1 MAGLKLLLDTNVLIA
16 LEDPKPLSPAIAA
29 LSQKAQLHGLTLFV
43 HEAAVRDVERDPDA
57 GRRALTLSKLA
68 RFPILENVAHGSD
81 SALEVRFGPI
91 KNDNDRCDVRMLD
104 CLRLGVVDFLVTE
117 DIGLHKRAAY
127 AGLADR
133 TWRVV
138 DALAWIRRTFDPQE
152 FRLPYI
158 LARKAHQIPL
168 SDPIFTTLREDYDD
182 FDKWFEQKCLRQHRD
197 CWIVDIGGRLAG
209 LLIRKDETLK
219 EAQTAHAGQRILKIC
234 TFKISPE
241 FRGEKLG
248 EHLLKK
254 VLWFAQANHYDVV
267 YVTAFPKHDFL
278 IALLQTFGFKATRTL
293 ANGELMLERLLHHGS
308 DITLPPATEPL
319 IYDLQIYPRYYDGPS
334 VGKFV
339 VPIQWQYHI
348 ALFPEI
354 AEASPLPL
362 FPNERF
368 VVEADVGADRT
379 PGNTI
384 RKVYVC
390 RAQTRK
396 LKPGSVLLFYLSKC
410 EMNRSQH
417 ATSLGVVEQTQL
429 AASLTDLMRAV
440 GRRSVYSQQ
449 DLTAMTPR
457 ETSPVLVID
466 FLLIGHFGP
475 AIPLATLLSNGVFSS
490 RPPQSI
496 ASINEAAYSTLRPSL
511 RISYA

>member
-16 LEDPKPLSPAIAA
+16 LEDPKPLPPAIAA

-43 HEAAVRDVERDPDA
+43 HEAAVRDVGRDPDVN
-57 GRRALTLSKLA
+57 RRGLTLSKLA
-68 RFPILENVAHGSD
+68 RFPILEQVAHGSD
-81 SALEVRFGPI
+81 SALEDHFGSI

-117 DIGLHKRAAY
+117 DIGLHKRATR

-133 TWRVV
+133 TWRVL
-138 DALAWIRRTFDPQE
+138 DALAWIRRTFEPQE
-152 FRLPYI
+152 FQLPYV
-158 LARKAHQIPL
+158 LARKAHQISL
-168 SDPIFTTLREDYDD
+168 SDAIFDTLREDYNG
-182 FDKWFEQKCLRQHRD
+182 FDKWFEEKCLRQHRD
-197 CWIVDIGGRLAG
+197 CWIVDIGGRIAG
-209 LLIRKDETLK
+209 LLIRKDETRA
-219 EAQTAHAGQRILKIC
+219 EAQTAHAGRRVLKIC

-254 VLWFAQANHYDVV
+254 VLWFAQANHYDLV

-278 IALLQTFGFKATRTL
+278 IALLQTFGFETTRVRE
-293 ANGELMLERLLHHGS
+293 NGELMLERPLHHEPVI
-308 DITLPPATEPL
+308 DLPAVTEPL
-319 IYDLQIYPRYYDGPS
+319 SRDLQMYPRYYDGPT

-348 ALFPEI
+348 TLFPEI

-362 FPNERF
+362 FPEERF
-368 VVEADVGADRT
+368 VVGADIGADRT

-396 LKPGSVLLFYLSKC
+396 LKPGSVLVFYLSKC

-417 ATSLGVVEQTQL
+417 ATSVGVVEQTQL

-440 GRRSVYSQQ
+440 GRRSVYTRQ
-449 DLTAMTPR
+449 DLTIMNPR
-457 ETSPVLVID
+457 EASPVLVID
-466 FLLIGHFGP
+466 FLLIGHIAP
-475 AIPLATLLSNGVFSS
+475 AVPLSTLLSDGVFSS

-496 ASINEAAYSTLRPSL
+496 KSVDEAAYLKLKPRL
-511 RISYA
+511 EISYA

>member
-1 MAGLKLLLDTNVLIA
+1 M
-16 LEDPKPLSPAIAA
+16 P
-29 LSQKAQLHGLTLFV
+29 
-43 HEAAVRDVERDPDA
+43 
-57 GRRALTLSKLA
+57 
-68 RFPILENVAHGSD
+68 
-81 SALEVRFGPI
+81 
-91 KNDNDRCDVRMLD
+91 
-104 CLRLGVVDFLVTE
+104 
-117 DIGLHKRAAY
+117 
-127 AGLADR
+127 
-133 TWRVV
+133 
-138 DALAWIRRTFDPQE
+138 
-152 FRLPYI
+152 
-158 LARKAHQIPL
+158 
-168 SDPIFTTLREDYDD
+168 
-182 FDKWFEQKCLRQHRD
+182 QHRD

-209 LLIRKDETLK
+209 LLIRKDEAPS
-219 EAQTAHAGQRILKIC
+219 EAQTVNPGQRILKIC

-278 IALLQTFGFKATRTL
+278 IVLLQTFGFKATRTL
-293 ANGELMLERLLHHGS
+293 ANGELMLERLSHHETE
-308 DITLPPATEPL
+308 ITLPPATEPL
-319 IYDLQIYPRYYDGPS
+319 SHDLQIYPRYYDGPS

-362 FPNERF
+362 FPDERF
-368 VVEADVGADRT
+368 VVEANVSADRT

-390 RAQTRK
+390 RAQTRQ
-396 LKPGSVLLFYLSKC
+396 LKPGAVLLFYLSKC

-417 ATSLGVVEQTQL
+417 ATSVGVVEKTQL
-429 AASLTDLMRAV
+429 AASLMDLMRAV

-449 DLTAMTPR
+449 DLAAMAPR
-457 ETSPVLVID
+457 EASPVLVID
-466 FLLIGHFGP
+466 FLLIGHFEP
-475 AIPLATLLSNGVFSS
+475 AVPLARLISSHVLSS

-496 ASINEAAYSTLRPSL
+496 ASVDEAAYLRLKPTLK
-511 RISYA
+511 ISYA